1 MVVEGT
7 AGRSIMKRLSLPLIC
22 LFIVMS
28 SDSCQSRY
36 DLSTKFP
43 PDQLVHDFRVLRQ
56 SLEEAQPGLYRQTSR
71 NELDRAFSETEKS
84 LDRPLD
90 VFEFYRVLTPL
101 IAAVRCGHTNLQLPD
116 FFVKEQD
123 SPRIKSFPALVKII
137 DGKVY
142 VWRDLSDKNSGLGG
156 EEILSIN
163 QVPAA
168 QIVSTMLAATGGD
181 GNIQTSRIER
191 IEGWN
196 FIKKLMPLTGLQP
209 PFELTVSD
217 SKNGR
222 LGQVRLDGLDI
233 PTLGRNWETWFPRD
247 RRPPR
252 SGDLEFIDDGS
263 IAVMTVREF
272 GGFVDDGQSR
282 GLEEFYQDAFRRIAD
297 KNAKSLILDLR
308 DDNGGDDKLGV
319 LLLRHLIGEP
329 FTHFEEIIARK
340 TSFALGEG
348 LIGTNRIRL
357 PYNAEKRDDGLYH
370 LIDYPNLGILQPA
383 GPTFSG
389 RIYVLMNGG
398 SFSTTAE
405 VISQLHNHRRAV
417 FIGEEDGGMYDG
429 NNSGTIAVVTL
440 PNTKLGLTLPL
451 MSCRLSVGGDRDN
464 SRGVRPD
471 YPVEYSIDDYLANS
485 DKGMAVALELA
496 RRE

>member
-1 MVVEGT
+1 MN
-7 AGRSIMKRLSLPLIC
+7 RFSLPLIC
-22 LFIVMS
+22 LFVIVLFG
-28 SDSCQSRY
+28 SCQSRY

-43 PDQLVHDFRVLRQ
+43 PDQLVHDFRILRQ
-56 SLEEAQPGLYRQTSR
+56 TLEESQPGLYRQTSKD
-71 NELDRAFSETEKS
+71 ELDRAFEKAEKS

-101 IAAVRCGHTNLQLPD
+101 IASIRCGHTNLQLPD

-123 SPRIKSFPALVKII
+123 TPRIKSFPALVKII

-142 VWRDLSDKNSGLGG
+142 IRRDLSDKSSGLGG
-156 EEILSIN
+156 KEILSIN
-163 QVPAA
+163 KVPTA
-168 QIVSTMLAATGGD
+168 QIISTMLAATGGD

-209 PFELTVSD
+209 PFELTLSD
-217 SKNGR
+217 PHSGQ
-222 LGQVRLDGLDI
+222 LGQARLDGEDI

-247 RRPPR
+247 RRPYR

-263 IAVMTVREF
+263 IAVMTLREF
-272 GGFVDDGQSR
+272 GGFVDDKQSR
-282 GLEEFYQDAFRRIAD
+282 GLEDFYNDAFRKIAD
-297 KNAKSLILDLR
+297 KSTKALILDLR
-308 DDNGGDDKLGV
+308 DNNGGDDKLGI

-329 FTHFEEIIARK
+329 FTHYKDIVAKK
-340 TSFALGEG
+340 TYFALGEG

-357 PYNAEKRDDGLYH
+357 PYNAEKRDDGLYN

-383 GPTFSG
+383 APTFSG
-389 RIYVLMNGG
+389 KIYVLMNGG

-405 VISQLHNHRRAV
+405 VITQLHNHHRAV
-417 FIGEEDGGMYDG
+417 FIGAEDGGMYDG
-429 NNSGTIAVVTL
+429 NNSGTIAAVTL
-440 PNTKLGLTLPL
+440 PNTKVVLTVPL
-451 MSCRLSVGGDRDN
+451 MSCRLSVGGDEDN

-471 YPVEYSIDDYLANS
+471 YPVEYSIDEYIASS
-485 DKGMAVALELA
+485 DKEMTVALELA

>member
-1 MVVEGT
+1 MN
-7 AGRSIMKRLSLPLIC
+7 RLSVALIC
-22 LFIVMS
+22 LFTIILFG
-28 SDSCQSRY
+28 SCQSHY
-36 DLSTKFP
+36 DLSTKFS
-43 PDQLVHDFRVLRQ
+43 PDQLLHDFRVLRQ
-56 SLEEAQPGLYRQTSR
+56 SLEEAQPGLYRQTSKG
-71 NELDRAFSETEKS
+71 ELDKAFSETEKS

-90 VFEFYRVLTPL
+90 VFEFYRRLAPL
-101 IAAVRCGHTNLQLPD
+101 IAAIRCGHTNIQLPD

-123 SPRIKSFPALVKII
+123 TPRVKWFPALVKII

-142 VWRDLSDKNSGLGG
+142 VWRDLGDKNSGLGG
-156 EEILSIN
+156 KEILSIN
-163 QVPAA
+163 GVPTA
-168 QIVSTMLAATGGD
+168 QIISTMFAATGGD

-196 FIKKLMPLTGLQP
+196 FIKRLMPLTGLQP
-209 PFELTVSD
+209 PFELNVSD
-217 SKNGR
+217 SNNGR
-222 LGQVRLDGLDI
+222 PAQVRLEGVDI
-233 PTLGRNWETWFPRD
+233 PTMGRNWEAWFPRD

-252 SGDLEFIDDGS
+252 SGDMELIDGGS

-272 GGFVDDGQSR
+272 GGFVDDKQSR
-282 GLEEFYQDAFRRIAD
+282 GLEEFYQDAFQRIAD
-297 KNAKSLILDLR
+297 KDTKTLILDLR
-308 DDNGGDDKLGV
+308 DNNGGDDKLGV

-329 FTHFEEIIARK
+329 FTHYEDITARK

-357 PYNAEKRDDGLYH
+357 PYNVEKRDDGLYH
-370 LIDYPNLGILQPA
+370 LLDYPNLGVLQPA
-383 GPTFSG
+383 APTFSG
-389 RIYVLMNGG
+389 KIYVLMNGG

-405 VISQLHNHRRAV
+405 VITQLHNHRRAV

-440 PNTKLGLTLPL
+440 PNTKLALTLPL
-451 MSCRLSVGGDRDN
+451 MSCRLSVSGDEDN

-485 DKGMAVALELA
+485 DKEMAVALELA